1 MKWLNDLKVTQKL
14 ILLISFLLLAV
25 VGIGGTGYHFLSK
38 TNDSMVKMYEEK
50 MAAVELA
57 NENRIHARR
66 IEANLF
72 ALLQKTTDAE
82 SKALM
87 DEMAERA
94 KQFDENL
101 TKLEQMP
108 IDDNKGSEIKD
119 IRDTL
124 GKYREVRVKVIAL
137 AAQNKN
143 EEAYT
148 LYKNEGKAYSDSFT
162 KKLIGLATE
171 SKKDAEEMNKQNE
184 REFAFANT
192 VFVSVIFLAVI
203 VGLLLGWIIV
213 KQISTRLNDVV
224 KYLGILSTGD
234 FSKAVSQS
242 SLEDQSEFGSVS
254 RAVDEMKNNVNS
266 LIKQLGDAAQQ
277 LSASSEELTANAEQ
291 SAQASNQ
298 VAGSVTTVAEGA
310 QRQLT
315 LTDEANEIVHQI
327 SSAIQQVADNTGIVS
342 DSAENTASKANEGEG
357 AIKKAVSQMKIIEE
371 KTNDTAM
378 VICELEEK
386 SKQIGQIVDAI
397 SNISGQTNLLAL
409 NAAIEAARAG
419 EQGRGFAVVAE
430 EVRKLAEQSGK
441 SVLNIQETI
450 DQVQV
455 AFKSSTDT
463 GTGMLDFIDQDVQKN
478 FAAYG
483 DTGRHY
489 AEDAEFVS
497 RMSEEIASMSE
508 DVNHTVS
515 EVSKA
520 IQVMTG
526 NTQKSNEHTKTIS
539 DNMDET
545 TAVLKNVADT
555 AGEQAQ
561 LAANL
566 NDMVRKFKV

>member
-25 VGIGGTGYHFLSK
+25 IGIGGTGYHFLSK

-108 IDDNKGSEIKD
+108 IDENKRAEIKD
-119 IRDTL
+119 IRNIL

-148 LYKNEGKAYSDSFT
+148 LYKTEGKTYSDAFT
-162 KKLIGLATE
+162 KKLIVLVNE
-171 SKKDAEEMNKQNE
+171 SKKDAEEMNKQNQKE
-184 REFAFANT
+184 AAFANT

-213 KQISTRLNDVV
+213 KQISIRLNDVV
-224 KYLGILSTGD
+224 KYLEILSTGD

-310 QRQLT
+310 QKQLS
-315 LTDEANEIVHQI
+315 LTEQANEIVHQI

-342 DSAENTASKANEGEG
+342 DSAEKTASKANDGEG

-378 VICELEEK
+378 VVCELEEK

-419 EQGRGFAVVAE
+419 EAGRGFSVVAE
-430 EVRKLAEQSGK
+430 EVRKLAEQSQNAAKQITGLINEVQLKTNSAVEFMVMGK
-441 SVLNIQETI
+441 KEVDAGTQVVSLAGSSFEEILGMVRVMTLQISEISKAIADITSGTQKMVQAVDTI
-450 DQVQV
+450 DQEGKKASEQTQTIS
-455 AFKSSTDT
+455 AATEEQSAST
-463 GTGMLDFIDQDVQKN
+463 
-478 FAAYG
+478 
-483 DTGRHY
+483 
-489 AEDAEFVS
+489 
-497 RMSEEIASMSE
+497 EEIASASQHLASIAE
-508 DVNHTVS
+508 DLQ
-515 EVSKA
+515 KA
-520 IQVMTG
+520 IQ
-526 NTQKSNEHTKTIS
+526 
-539 DNMDET
+539 
-545 TAVLKNVADT
+545 
-555 AGEQAQ
+555 
-561 LAANL
+561 
-566 NDMVRKFKV
+566 RFKV

>member
-1 MKWLNDLKVTQKL
+1 MKWLNDMKVTQKL
-14 ILLISFLLLAV
+14 ILLISFLMLAV
-25 VGIGGTGYHFLSK
+25 IGIGSTGYHFLSK
-38 TNDSMVKMYEEK
+38 TNDAMVKMYEEK
-50 MAAVELA
+50 MAVVELA

-66 IEANLF
+66 IETNLF
-72 ALLQKTTDAE
+72 ALMQKTTDAE

-101 TKLEQMP
+101 TKIEQMP
-108 IDDNKGSEIKD
+108 IDDNKRSEIKD

-192 VFVSVIFLAVI
+192 VFVSVIFLAII

-213 KQISTRLNDVV
+213 KQISNRLNDVV

-234 FSKAVSQS
+234 FSKAISQS

-342 DSAENTASKANEGEG
+342 NSAENTASKANEGEG

-419 EQGRGFAVVAE
+419 EAGRGFSVVAE
-430 EVRKLAEQSGK
+430 EVRKLAEQSQDAAKQITGLINEVQLKTNSAVEFMVMGK
-441 SVLNIQETI
+441 KEVDAGTQVVSIAGSSFEEILGMVRVMTLQISEISKAIADITNGTQKMVKAVDTI
-450 DQVQV
+450 DQEGKKASEQTQTIS
-455 AFKSSTDT
+455 AATEEQSAST
-463 GTGMLDFIDQDVQKN
+463 
-478 FAAYG
+478 
-483 DTGRHY
+483 
-489 AEDAEFVS
+489 
-497 RMSEEIASMSE
+497 EEIASASQHLASIAE
-508 DVNHTVS
+508 DLQ
-515 EVSKA
+515 KA
-520 IQVMTG
+520 IQ
-526 NTQKSNEHTKTIS
+526 
-539 DNMDET
+539 
-545 TAVLKNVADT
+545 
-555 AGEQAQ
+555 
-561 LAANL
+561 
-566 NDMVRKFKV
+566 RFKV

>member
-1 MKWLNDLKVTQKL
+1 LKWLNDLKVTQKL

-87 DEMAERA
+87 DEMAARA

-108 IDDNKGSEIKD
+108 IDDNKRSEIKD

-419 EQGRGFAVVAE
+419 EAGRGFSVVAE
-430 EVRKLAEQSGK
+430 EVRKLAEQSQAAAKQITGLINEVQLKTNSAVEFMVMGK
-441 SVLNIQETI
+441 KEVDAGTQVVSLAGSSFEEILGMVRVMTLQISEISKAIADITSGTQKMVQAVDTI
-450 DQVQV
+450 DQEGKKASEQTQTIS
-455 AFKSSTDT
+455 AATEEQSAST
-463 GTGMLDFIDQDVQKN
+463 
-478 FAAYG
+478 
-483 DTGRHY
+483 
-489 AEDAEFVS
+489 
-497 RMSEEIASMSE
+497 EEIASASQHLASIAE
-508 DVNHTVS
+508 DLQ
-515 EVSKA
+515 KA
-520 IQVMTG
+520 IQ
-526 NTQKSNEHTKTIS
+526 
-539 DNMDET
+539 
-545 TAVLKNVADT
+545 
-555 AGEQAQ
+555 
-561 LAANL
+561 
-566 NDMVRKFKV
+566 RFKI

>member
-14 ILLISFLLLAV
+14 ILLISFLMLAV

-87 DEMAERA
+87 DEMAARA

-108 IDDNKGSEIKD
+108 IDDNKRSEIKD

-419 EQGRGFAVVAE
+419 EAGRGFSVVAE
-430 EVRKLAEQSGK
+430 EVRKLAEQSQDAAKQITGLINEVQMKTNSAVEFMVMGK
-441 SVLNIQETI
+441 KEVDAGTQVVSLAGSSFEEILGMVRVMTLQISEISKAIADITSGTKKMVQAVDTI
-450 DQVQV
+450 DQEGKKASEQTQTIS
-455 AFKSSTDT
+455 AATEEQSAST
-463 GTGMLDFIDQDVQKN
+463 
-478 FAAYG
+478 
-483 DTGRHY
+483 
-489 AEDAEFVS
+489 
-497 RMSEEIASMSE
+497 EEIASASQHLASIAE
-508 DVNHTVS
+508 DLQ
-515 EVSKA
+515 KA
-520 IQVMTG
+520 IQ
-526 NTQKSNEHTKTIS
+526 
-539 DNMDET
+539 
-545 TAVLKNVADT
+545 
-555 AGEQAQ
+555 
-561 LAANL
+561 
-566 NDMVRKFKV
+566 RFKV

>member
-14 ILLISFLLLAV
+14 ILLISFLMLAV

-57 NENRIHARR
+57 NENRIHARQ

-87 DEMAERA
+87 DEMAARA

-108 IDDNKGSEIKD
+108 IDDNKRSEIKD

-419 EQGRGFAVVAE
+419 EAGRGFSVVAE
-430 EVRKLAEQSGK
+430 EVRKLAEQSQDAAKQITGLINEVQMKTNSAVEFMVMGK
-441 SVLNIQETI
+441 KEVDAGTQVVSLAGSSFEEILGMVRVMTLQISEISKAIADITSGTKKMVQAVDTI
-450 DQVQV
+450 DQEGKKASEQTQTIS
-455 AFKSSTDT
+455 AATEEQSAST
-463 GTGMLDFIDQDVQKN
+463 
-478 FAAYG
+478 
-483 DTGRHY
+483 
-489 AEDAEFVS
+489 
-497 RMSEEIASMSE
+497 EEIASASQHLASIAE
-508 DVNHTVS
+508 DLQ
-515 EVSKA
+515 KA
-520 IQVMTG
+520 IQ
-526 NTQKSNEHTKTIS
+526 
-539 DNMDET
+539 
-545 TAVLKNVADT
+545 
-555 AGEQAQ
+555 
-561 LAANL
+561 
-566 NDMVRKFKV
+566 RFKV

>member
-1 MKWLNDLKVTQKL
+1 LNDLKVTQKL

-25 VGIGGTGYHFLSK
+25 IGIGGTGYHFLSK

-108 IDDNKGSEIKD
+108 IDENKRAEIKD
-119 IRDTL
+119 IRNIL

-148 LYKNEGKAYSDSFT
+148 LYKTEGKTYSDAFT
-162 KKLIGLATE
+162 KKLIVLVNE
-171 SKKDAEEMNKQNE
+171 SKKDAEEMNKQNQKE
-184 REFAFANT
+184 AAFANT

-213 KQISTRLNDVV
+213 KQISIRLNDVV
-224 KYLGILSTGD
+224 KYLEILSTGD

-310 QRQLT
+310 QKQLS
-315 LTDEANEIVHQI
+315 LTEQANEIVHQI

-342 DSAENTASKANEGEG
+342 DSAEKTASKANDGEG

-419 EQGRGFAVVAE
+419 EAGRGFSVVAE
-430 EVRKLAEQSGK
+430 EVRKLAEQSQAAAKQITGLINEVQLKTNSAVEFMVMGK
-441 SVLNIQETI
+441 KEVDAGTQVVSMAGSSFEEILGMVRVMTLQISEISKSIADITSGTQKMVQAVDTI
-450 DQVQV
+450 DQEGKKASEQTQTIS
-455 AFKSSTDT
+455 AATEEQSAST
-463 GTGMLDFIDQDVQKN
+463 
-478 FAAYG
+478 
-483 DTGRHY
+483 
-489 AEDAEFVS
+489 
-497 RMSEEIASMSE
+497 EEIASASQHLASIAE
-508 DVNHTVS
+508 DLQ
-515 EVSKA
+515 KA
-520 IQVMTG
+520 IQ
-526 NTQKSNEHTKTIS
+526 
-539 DNMDET
+539 
-545 TAVLKNVADT
+545 
-555 AGEQAQ
+555 
-561 LAANL
+561 
-566 NDMVRKFKV
+566 RFKI

>member
-25 VGIGGTGYHFLSK
+25 IGIGGTGYHFLSK

-108 IDDNKGSEIKD
+108 IDENKRAEIKD
-119 IRDTL
+119 IRNIL

-148 LYKNEGKAYSDSFT
+148 LYKTEGKTYSDAFT
-162 KKLIGLATE
+162 KKLIVLVNE
-171 SKKDAEEMNKQNE
+171 SKKDAEEMNKQNQKE
-184 REFAFANT
+184 AAFANT

-213 KQISTRLNDVV
+213 KQISIRLNDVV
-224 KYLGILSTGD
+224 KYLEILSTGD

-310 QRQLT
+310 QKQLS
-315 LTDEANEIVHQI
+315 LTEQANEIVHQI

-342 DSAENTASKANEGEG
+342 DSAEKTASKANDGEG

-378 VICELEEK
+378 VVCELEEK

-419 EQGRGFAVVAE
+419 EAGRGFSVVAE
-430 EVRKLAEQSGK
+430 EVRKLAEQSQNAAKQITGLINEVQMKTNSAVEFMVMGK
-441 SVLNIQETI
+441 KEVDAGTQVVSMAGSSFEEILGMVRVMTLQISEISKSIADITSGTQKMVQAVDTI
-450 DQVQV
+450 DQEGKKASEQTQTIS
-455 AFKSSTDT
+455 AATEEQSAST
-463 GTGMLDFIDQDVQKN
+463 
-478 FAAYG
+478 
-483 DTGRHY
+483 
-489 AEDAEFVS
+489 
-497 RMSEEIASMSE
+497 EEIASASQHLASIAE
-508 DVNHTVS
+508 DLQ
-515 EVSKA
+515 KA
-520 IQVMTG
+520 IQ
-526 NTQKSNEHTKTIS
+526 
-539 DNMDET
+539 
-545 TAVLKNVADT
+545 
-555 AGEQAQ
+555 
-561 LAANL
+561 
-566 NDMVRKFKV
+566 RFKI

>member
-14 ILLISFLLLAV
+14 ILLISFLMLAV

-57 NENRIHARR
+57 NENRIHARQ

-87 DEMAERA
+87 DEMAARA

-108 IDDNKGSEIKD
+108 IDDNKRSEIKD

-419 EQGRGFAVVAE
+419 EAGRGFSVVAE
-430 EVRKLAEQSGK
+430 EVRKLAEQSQDAAKQITGLINEVQMKTNSAVEFMVMGK
-441 SVLNIQETI
+441 KEVDAGTQVVSLAGSSFEEILGMVRVMTLQISEISKAIADITSGTKKMVQAVDTI
-450 DQVQV
+450 DQEGKKASEQTQTIS
-455 AFKSSTDT
+455 AATEEQSAST
-463 GTGMLDFIDQDVQKN
+463 
-478 FAAYG
+478 
-483 DTGRHY
+483 
-489 AEDAEFVS
+489 
-497 RMSEEIASMSE
+497 EEIASASQHLASIAE
-508 DVNHTVS
+508 DLQ
-515 EVSKA
+515 KA
-520 IQVMTG
+520 IQ
-526 NTQKSNEHTKTIS
+526 
-539 DNMDET
+539 
-545 TAVLKNVADT
+545 
-555 AGEQAQ
+555 
-561 LAANL
+561 
-566 NDMVRKFKV
+566 RFKI

>member
-25 VGIGGTGYHFLSK
+25 IGIGGTGYHFLSK

-108 IDDNKGSEIKD
+108 IDENKRAEIKD
-119 IRDTL
+119 IRNIL

-148 LYKNEGKAYSDSFT
+148 LYKTEGKTYSDAFT
-162 KKLIGLATE
+162 KKLIVLVNE
-171 SKKDAEEMNKQNE
+171 SKKDAEEMNKQNQKE
-184 REFAFANT
+184 AAFANT

-213 KQISTRLNDVV
+213 KQISIRLNDVV
-224 KYLGILSTGD
+224 KYLEILSTGD

-310 QRQLT
+310 QKQLS
-315 LTDEANEIVHQI
+315 LTEQANEIVHQI

-342 DSAENTASKANEGEG
+342 DSAEKTASKANDGEG

-386 SKQIGQIVDAI
+386 SRQIGQIVDAI

-419 EQGRGFAVVAE
+419 EAGRGFSVVAE
-430 EVRKLAEQSGK
+430 EVRKLAEQSQNAAKQITGLINEVQMKTNSAVEFMVMGK
-441 SVLNIQETI
+441 KEVDAGTQVVSLAGSSFEEILGMVRVMTLQISEISKSIADITSGTQKMVQAVDTI
-450 DQVQV
+450 DQEGKKASEQTQTIS
-455 AFKSSTDT
+455 AATEEQSAST
-463 GTGMLDFIDQDVQKN
+463 
-478 FAAYG
+478 
-483 DTGRHY
+483 
-489 AEDAEFVS
+489 
-497 RMSEEIASMSE
+497 EEIASASQHLASIAE
-508 DVNHTVS
+508 DLQ
-515 EVSKA
+515 KA
-520 IQVMTG
+520 IQ
-526 NTQKSNEHTKTIS
+526 
-539 DNMDET
+539 
-545 TAVLKNVADT
+545 
-555 AGEQAQ
+555 
-561 LAANL
+561 
-566 NDMVRKFKV
+566 RFKV

>member
-25 VGIGGTGYHFLSK
+25 IGIGGTGYHFLSK

-108 IDDNKGSEIKD
+108 IDENKRAEIKD
-119 IRDTL
+119 IRNIL

-148 LYKNEGKAYSDSFT
+148 LYKTEGKTYSDAFT
-162 KKLIGLATE
+162 KKLIVLVNE
-171 SKKDAEEMNKQNE
+171 SKKDAEEMNKQNQKE
-184 REFAFANT
+184 AAFANT

-213 KQISTRLNDVV
+213 KQISIRLNDVV
-224 KYLGILSTGD
+224 KYLEILSTGD

-310 QRQLT
+310 QKQLS
-315 LTDEANEIVHQI
+315 LTEQANEIVHQI

-342 DSAENTASKANEGEG
+342 DSAEKTASKANDGEG

-419 EQGRGFAVVAE
+419 EAGRGFSVVAE
-430 EVRKLAEQSGK
+430 EVRKLAEQSQNAAKQITGLINEVQMKTNSAVEFMVMGK
-441 SVLNIQETI
+441 KEVDAGTQVVSMAGSSFEEILGMVRVMTLQISEISKSIADITSGTQKMVQAVDTI
-450 DQVQV
+450 DQEGKKASEQTQTIS
-455 AFKSSTDT
+455 AATEEQSAST
-463 GTGMLDFIDQDVQKN
+463 
-478 FAAYG
+478 
-483 DTGRHY
+483 
-489 AEDAEFVS
+489 
-497 RMSEEIASMSE
+497 EEIASASQHLASIAE
-508 DVNHTVS
+508 DLQ
-515 EVSKA
+515 KA
-520 IQVMTG
+520 IQ
-526 NTQKSNEHTKTIS
+526 
-539 DNMDET
+539 
-545 TAVLKNVADT
+545 
-555 AGEQAQ
+555 
-561 LAANL
+561 
-566 NDMVRKFKV
+566 RFKI

>member
-25 VGIGGTGYHFLSK
+25 IGIGGTGYHFLSK

-108 IDDNKGSEIKD
+108 IDENKRAEIKD
-119 IRDTL
+119 IRNIL

-148 LYKNEGKAYSDSFT
+148 LYKTEGKTYSDAFT
-162 KKLIGLATE
+162 KKLIVLVNE
-171 SKKDAEEMNKQNE
+171 SKKDAEEMNKQNQKE
-184 REFAFANT
+184 AAFANT

-213 KQISTRLNDVV
+213 KQISIRLNDVV
-224 KYLGILSTGD
+224 KYLEILSTGD

-310 QRQLT
+310 QKQLS
-315 LTDEANEIVHQI
+315 LTEQANEIVHQI

-342 DSAENTASKANEGEG
+342 DSAEKTASKANDGEG

-419 EQGRGFAVVAE
+419 EAGRGFSVVAE
-430 EVRKLAEQSGK
+430 EVRKLAEQSQNAAKQITGLINEVQMKTNSAVEFMVMGK
-441 SVLNIQETI
+441 KEVDAGTQVVSLAGSSFEEILGMVRVMTLQISEISKSIADITSGTQKMVQAVDTI
-450 DQVQV
+450 DQEGKKASEQTQTIS
-455 AFKSSTDT
+455 AATEEQSAST
-463 GTGMLDFIDQDVQKN
+463 
-478 FAAYG
+478 
-483 DTGRHY
+483 
-489 AEDAEFVS
+489 
-497 RMSEEIASMSE
+497 EEIASASQHLASIAE
-508 DVNHTVS
+508 DLQ
-515 EVSKA
+515 KA
-520 IQVMTG
+520 IQ
-526 NTQKSNEHTKTIS
+526 
-539 DNMDET
+539 
-545 TAVLKNVADT
+545 
-555 AGEQAQ
+555 
-561 LAANL
+561 
-566 NDMVRKFKV
+566 RFKI

>member
-1 MKWLNDLKVTQKL
+1 MKWLNDMKVTQKL
-14 ILLISFLLLAV
+14 ILLISFLMLAV
-25 VGIGGTGYHFLSK
+25 IAIGGTGYHFLSK

-66 IEANLF
+66 IETNLF
-72 ALLQKTTDAE
+72 ALMQKTTDAE

-108 IDDNKGSEIKD
+108 IDDNKRSEIKD

-192 VFVSVIFLAVI
+192 VFVSVIFLAII

-213 KQISTRLNDVV
+213 KQISNRLNDVV

-310 QRQLT
+310 QKQLT
-315 LTDEANEIVHQI
+315 LTDAANEIVHQI

-419 EQGRGFAVVAE
+419 EAGRGFSVVAE
-430 EVRKLAEQSGK
+430 EVRKLAEQSQDAAKQITGLINEVQMKTNSAVEFMVLGK
-441 SVLNIQETI
+441 KEVDAGTQVVSMAGSSFEEILAMVRVMTLQISEISKSIADITSGTEKMVQAVDTI
-450 DQVQV
+450 DQEGKKASEQTQTIS
-455 AFKSSTDT
+455 AATEEQSAST
-463 GTGMLDFIDQDVQKN
+463 
-478 FAAYG
+478 
-483 DTGRHY
+483 
-489 AEDAEFVS
+489 
-497 RMSEEIASMSE
+497 EEIASASQHLASIAE
-508 DVNHTVS
+508 DLQ
-515 EVSKA
+515 KA
-520 IQVMTG
+520 IQ
-526 NTQKSNEHTKTIS
+526 
-539 DNMDET
+539 
-545 TAVLKNVADT
+545 
-555 AGEQAQ
+555 
-561 LAANL
+561 
-566 NDMVRKFKV
+566 RFKV

>member
-14 ILLISFLLLAV
+14 ILLISFLMLAV

-87 DEMAERA
+87 DEMAARA

-108 IDDNKGSEIKD
+108 IDENKRSEIKD

-419 EQGRGFAVVAE
+419 EAGRGFSVVAE
-430 EVRKLAEQSGK
+430 EVRKLAEQSQDAAKQITGLINEVQMKTNSAVEFMVMGK
-441 SVLNIQETI
+441 KEVDAGTQVVSLAGSSFEEILGMVRVMTLQISEISKAIADITSGTKKMVQAVDTI
-450 DQVQV
+450 DQEGKKASEQTQTIS
-455 AFKSSTDT
+455 AATEEQSAST
-463 GTGMLDFIDQDVQKN
+463 
-478 FAAYG
+478 
-483 DTGRHY
+483 
-489 AEDAEFVS
+489 
-497 RMSEEIASMSE
+497 EEIASASQHLASIAE
-508 DVNHTVS
+508 DLQ
-515 EVSKA
+515 KA
-520 IQVMTG
+520 IQ
-526 NTQKSNEHTKTIS
+526 
-539 DNMDET
+539 
-545 TAVLKNVADT
+545 
-555 AGEQAQ
+555 
-561 LAANL
+561 
-566 NDMVRKFKV
+566 RFKI

>member
-1 MKWLNDLKVTQKL
+1 LKWLNDLKVTQKL

-25 VGIGGTGYHFLSK
+25 IGIGGTGYHFLSK

-66 IEANLF
+66 IESNLF

-108 IDDNKGSEIKD
+108 IDENKRAEIKD
-119 IRDTL
+119 IRNIL

-143 EEAYT
+143 EEAYN
-148 LYKNEGKAYSDSFT
+148 LYKTEGKTYSDAFT
-162 KKLIGLATE
+162 KKLIVLANE
-171 SKKDAEEMNKQNE
+171 SKKDAEEMNKQNQKE
-184 REFAFANT
+184 AAFANT

-419 EQGRGFAVVAE
+419 EAGRGFSVVAE
-430 EVRKLAEQSGK
+430 EVRKLAEQSQNAAKQITGLINEVQLKTNSAVEFMVMGK
-441 SVLNIQETI
+441 KEVDAGTQVVSLAGSSFEEILGMVRVMTLQISEISKAIADITNGTQKMVQAVDTI
-450 DQVQV
+450 DQEGKKASEQTQTIS
-455 AFKSSTDT
+455 AATEEQSAST
-463 GTGMLDFIDQDVQKN
+463 
-478 FAAYG
+478 
-483 DTGRHY
+483 
-489 AEDAEFVS
+489 
-497 RMSEEIASMSE
+497 EEIASASQHLASIAE
-508 DVNHTVS
+508 DLQ
-515 EVSKA
+515 KA
-520 IQVMTG
+520 IQ
-526 NTQKSNEHTKTIS
+526 
-539 DNMDET
+539 
-545 TAVLKNVADT
+545 
-555 AGEQAQ
+555 
-561 LAANL
+561 
-566 NDMVRKFKV
+566 RFKI

>member
-25 VGIGGTGYHFLSK
+25 IGIGGTGYHFLSK

-66 IEANLF
+66 IESNLF

-108 IDDNKGSEIKD
+108 IDDNKRAEIKD
-119 IRDTL
+119 IRNIL

-143 EEAYT
+143 EEAYN
-148 LYKNEGKAYSDSFT
+148 LYKTEGKTYSDAFT
-162 KKLIGLATE
+162 KKLIVLANE
-171 SKKDAEEMNKQNE
+171 SKKDAEEMNKQNQKE
-184 REFAFANT
+184 AAFANT

-419 EQGRGFAVVAE
+419 EAGRGFSVVAE
-430 EVRKLAEQSGK
+430 EVRKLAEQSQNAAKQITGLINEVQLKTNSAVEFMVMGK
-441 SVLNIQETI
+441 KEVDAGTQVVSLAGSSFEEILGMVRVMTLQISEISKAIADITNGTQKMVQAVDTI
-450 DQVQV
+450 DQEGKKASEQTQTIS
-455 AFKSSTDT
+455 AATEEQSAST
-463 GTGMLDFIDQDVQKN
+463 
-478 FAAYG
+478 
-483 DTGRHY
+483 
-489 AEDAEFVS
+489 
-497 RMSEEIASMSE
+497 EEIASASQHLASIAE
-508 DVNHTVS
+508 DLQ
-515 EVSKA
+515 KA
-520 IQVMTG
+520 IQ
-526 NTQKSNEHTKTIS
+526 
-539 DNMDET
+539 
-545 TAVLKNVADT
+545 
-555 AGEQAQ
+555 
-561 LAANL
+561 
-566 NDMVRKFKV
+566 RFKI

>member
-14 ILLISFLLLAV
+14 ILLISFLMLAV

-57 NENRIHARR
+57 NENRIHARQ

-87 DEMAERA
+87 DEMAARA

-108 IDDNKGSEIKD
+108 IDENKRSEIKD

-162 KKLIGLATE
+162 KKLIGLANE

-419 EQGRGFAVVAE
+419 EAGRGFSVVAE
-430 EVRKLAEQSGK
+430 EVRKLAEQSQDAAKQITGLINEVQLKTNSAVEFMVMGK
-441 SVLNIQETI
+441 KEVDAGTQVVSMAGSSFEEILAMVRVMTLQISEISKSIADITSGTEKMVQAVDTI
-450 DQVQV
+450 DQEGKKASEQTQTIS
-455 AFKSSTDT
+455 AATEEQSAST
-463 GTGMLDFIDQDVQKN
+463 
-478 FAAYG
+478 
-483 DTGRHY
+483 
-489 AEDAEFVS
+489 
-497 RMSEEIASMSE
+497 EEIASASQHLASIDE
-508 DVNHTVS
+508 DLQ
-515 EVSKA
+515 KA
-520 IQVMTG
+520 IQ
-526 NTQKSNEHTKTIS
+526 
-539 DNMDET
+539 
-545 TAVLKNVADT
+545 
-555 AGEQAQ
+555 
-561 LAANL
+561 
-566 NDMVRKFKV
+566 RFKV

>member
-25 VGIGGTGYHFLSK
+25 IGIGGTGYHFLSK

-108 IDDNKGSEIKD
+108 IDENKRAEIKD
-119 IRDTL
+119 IRNIL

-148 LYKNEGKAYSDSFT
+148 LYKTEGKTYSDAFT
-162 KKLIGLATE
+162 KKLIVLVNE
-171 SKKDAEEMNKQNE
+171 SKKDAEEMNKQNQKE
-184 REFAFANT
+184 AAFANT

-213 KQISTRLNDVV
+213 KQISIRLNDVV
-224 KYLGILSTGD
+224 KYLEILSTGD

-310 QRQLT
+310 QKQLS
-315 LTDEANEIVHQI
+315 LTEQANEIVHQI

-342 DSAENTASKANEGEG
+342 DSAEKTASKANDGEG

-419 EQGRGFAVVAE
+419 EAGRGFSVVAE
-430 EVRKLAEQSGK
+430 EVRKLAEQSQNAAKQITGLINEVQMKTNSAVEFMVMGK
-441 SVLNIQETI
+441 KEVDAGTQVVSMAGSSFEEILGMVRVMTLQISEISKSIADITSGTEKMVQAVDTI
-450 DQVQV
+450 DQEGKKASEQTQTIS
-455 AFKSSTDT
+455 AATEEQSAST
-463 GTGMLDFIDQDVQKN
+463 
-478 FAAYG
+478 
-483 DTGRHY
+483 
-489 AEDAEFVS
+489 
-497 RMSEEIASMSE
+497 EEIASASQHLASIAE
-508 DVNHTVS
+508 DLQ
-515 EVSKA
+515 KA
-520 IQVMTG
+520 IQ
-526 NTQKSNEHTKTIS
+526 
-539 DNMDET
+539 
-545 TAVLKNVADT
+545 
-555 AGEQAQ
+555 
-561 LAANL
+561 
-566 NDMVRKFKV
+566 RFKI

>member
-14 ILLISFLLLAV
+14 ILLISFLMLAV

-87 DEMAERA
+87 DEMAARA

-108 IDDNKGSEIKD
+108 IDDNKRSEIKD

-419 EQGRGFAVVAE
+419 EAGRGFSVVAE
-430 EVRKLAEQSGK
+430 EVRKLAEQSQDAAKQITGLINEVQMKTNSAVEFMVMGK
-441 SVLNIQETI
+441 KEVDAGTQVVSLAGSSFEEILGMVRVMTLQISEISKAIADITSGTKKMVQAVDTI
-450 DQVQV
+450 DQEGKKASEQTQTIS
-455 AFKSSTDT
+455 AATEEQSAST
-463 GTGMLDFIDQDVQKN
+463 
-478 FAAYG
+478 
-483 DTGRHY
+483 
-489 AEDAEFVS
+489 
-497 RMSEEIASMSE
+497 EEIASASQHLASIAE
-508 DVNHTVS
+508 DLQ
-515 EVSKA
+515 KA
-520 IQVMTG
+520 IQ
-526 NTQKSNEHTKTIS
+526 
-539 DNMDET
+539 
-545 TAVLKNVADT
+545 
-555 AGEQAQ
+555 
-561 LAANL
+561 
-566 NDMVRKFKV
+566 RFKI

>member
-82 SKALM
+82 SKALI
-87 DEMAERA
+87 DEMAARA

-108 IDDNKGSEIKD
+108 IDDNKRSEIKD
-119 IRDTL
+119 IRETL

-162 KKLIGLATE
+162 KKLIVLATE

-419 EQGRGFAVVAE
+419 EAGRGFSVVAE
-430 EVRKLAEQSGK
+430 EVRKLAEQSQAAAKQITGLINEVQLKTNSAVEFMVMGK
-441 SVLNIQETI
+441 KEVDAGTQIVSLAGSSFEEILGMVRVMTLQISEISKAIADITSGTQKMVQAVDTI
-450 DQVQV
+450 DQEGKKASEQTQTIS
-455 AFKSSTDT
+455 AATEEQSAST
-463 GTGMLDFIDQDVQKN
+463 
-478 FAAYG
+478 
-483 DTGRHY
+483 
-489 AEDAEFVS
+489 
-497 RMSEEIASMSE
+497 EEIASASQHLASIAE
-508 DVNHTVS
+508 DLQ
-515 EVSKA
+515 KA
-520 IQVMTG
+520 IQ
-526 NTQKSNEHTKTIS
+526 
-539 DNMDET
+539 
-545 TAVLKNVADT
+545 
-555 AGEQAQ
+555 
-561 LAANL
+561 
-566 NDMVRKFKV
+566 RFKV

>member
-25 VGIGGTGYHFLSK
+25 IGIGGTGYHFLSK

-108 IDDNKGSEIKD
+108 IDDNKRSEIKD

-148 LYKNEGKAYSDSFT
+148 LYKTEGKTYSDAFT
-162 KKLIGLATE
+162 KKLIVLVNE
-171 SKKDAEEMNKQNE
+171 SKKDAEEMNKQNQKE
-184 REFAFANT
+184 AAFANT

-213 KQISTRLNDVV
+213 KQISIRLNDVV

-310 QRQLT
+310 
-315 LTDEANEIVHQI
+315 
-327 SSAIQQVADNTGIVS
+327 
-342 DSAENTASKANEGEG
+342 
-357 AIKKAVSQMKIIEE
+357 
-371 KTNDTAM
+371 
-378 VICELEEK
+378 
-386 SKQIGQIVDAI
+386 
-397 SNISGQTNLLAL
+397 
-409 NAAIEAARAG
+409 
-419 EQGRGFAVVAE
+419 
-430 EVRKLAEQSGK
+430 
-441 SVLNIQETI
+441 
-450 DQVQV
+450 
-455 AFKSSTDT
+455 
-463 GTGMLDFIDQDVQKN
+463 
-478 FAAYG
+478 
-483 DTGRHY
+483 
-489 AEDAEFVS
+489 
-497 RMSEEIASMSE
+497 
-508 DVNHTVS
+508 
-515 EVSKA
+515 
-520 IQVMTG
+520 
-526 NTQKSNEHTKTIS
+526 
-539 DNMDET
+539 
-545 TAVLKNVADT
+545 
-555 AGEQAQ
+555 
-561 LAANL
+561 
-566 NDMVRKFKV
+566 

>member
-66 IEANLF
+66 IEADLF

-87 DEMAERA
+87 DEMAVRA

-108 IDDNKGSEIKD
+108 IDDNKRSEIKD

-162 KKLIGLATE
+162 KKLIVLATE

-298 VAGSVTTVAEGA
+298 VASSVTTVAEGA

-419 EQGRGFAVVAE
+419 DAGRGFSVVAE
-430 EVRKLAEQSGK
+430 EVRKLAEQSQAAAKQITGLINEVQLKTNSAVEFMVMGK
-441 SVLNIQETI
+441 KEVDAGTQVVSLAGSSFEEILGMVRVMTLQISEISKAIADITSGTQKMVQAVDTI
-450 DQVQV
+450 DQEGKKASEQTQTIS
-455 AFKSSTDT
+455 AATEEQSAST
-463 GTGMLDFIDQDVQKN
+463 
-478 FAAYG
+478 
-483 DTGRHY
+483 
-489 AEDAEFVS
+489 
-497 RMSEEIASMSE
+497 EEIASASQHLASIAE
-508 DVNHTVS
+508 DLQ
-515 EVSKA
+515 KA
-520 IQVMTG
+520 IQ
-526 NTQKSNEHTKTIS
+526 
-539 DNMDET
+539 
-545 TAVLKNVADT
+545 
-555 AGEQAQ
+555 
-561 LAANL
+561 
-566 NDMVRKFKV
+566 RFKV